1 MESVFTITDQLLS
14 GGCIRLE
21 HTAHSYEGRRISV
34 YTCGGGPVKVLAWSQ
49 MHGNEPTSTLALLDA
64 MRMLQGDKE
73 LQSQIT
79 LTAIPMLNPDGT
91 ASHDRRNAQG
101 IDVNRDA
108 QSLISPEAKLLM
120 GTWQR
125 TQPKFALNLHDQETR
140 YTSLTPPTPALL
152 AMLAPECS
160 ADHAITPARKRAM
173 QVIANVADIL
183 PIATRGRIARYD
195 DVYTPTAFG
204 DTLMRLGTSS
214 ILIEAGAA
222 SVHNDAQAPR
232 QAMTKAIMEALR
244 SMATD
249 SYLNYDVQAYDRLPL
264 NKEFDGYDLVLKH
277 VAVTDTLGNYQ
288 IDIGIRRVKPT
299 CNPEDFA
306 EHLNEYRVLNIGDLG
321 DATAL
326 RSVDLQGYQ
335 LNGSHEKLY
344 IGCKI
349 DFTVLAPDGK
359 MIHIP
364 SLLD

>member
-1 MESVFTITDQLLS
+1 MDSVFEITDKFFAS
-14 GGCIRLE
+14 GDFRLE
-21 HTAHSYEGRRISV
+21 HTGHSYEGRRICV
-34 YTCGGGPVKVLAWSQ
+34 YTVGSGPVKVLAWSQ

-79 LTAIPMLNPDGT
+79 ITAIPMLNPDGY
-91 ASHDRRNAQG
+91 ARYDRRNAQG

-108 QSLISPEAKLLM
+108 QSLISPEAKMLM
-120 GTWQR
+120 DVWQR
-125 TQPKFALNLHDQETR
+125 TQPVFALNLHDQETR

-173 QVIANVADIL
+173 QVIADVADSL
-183 PIATRGRIARYD
+183 SSTAQGRIARYD

-204 DTLMRLGTSS
+204 DTFMRLGTSS

-222 SVHNDAQAPR
+222 SGNDNPC
-232 QAMTKAIMEALR
+232 QAMTKAIIEALR
-244 SMATD
+244 SMATG

-277 VAVTDTLGNYQ
+277 VKVTDALGDYQ
-288 IDIGIRRVKPT
+288 TDIGIRRVKPT

-306 EHLNEYRVLNIGDLG
+306 EHLNECRVLNIGDIG
-321 DATAL
+321 DAPAL
-326 RSVDLQGYQ
+326 RTVNLQGHQ
-335 LNGSHEKLY
+335 LIGSHETIY

-349 DFTVLAPDGK
+349 DFAVLAPDGK

-364 SLLD
+364 SLLQK